1 MHGPT
6 ESSRTYHQVLH
17 FGGATAP
24 DSPGFSRPECGLHA
38 KAEADIKGGSSD
50 KGQGRNHSAP
60 HQQVAG
66 YPKHC
71 PTDEGDLVMQL
82 QGGGP
87 GPVNAVGG
95 VLHNLLHV

>member
-6 ESSRTYHQVLH
+6 EPSRAHHQGLH
-17 FGGATAP
+17 FRGATAP
-24 DSPGFSRPECGLHA
+24 DSPGFSRPERGQHA
-38 KAEADIKGGSSD
+38 KAEADIKGGGSD
-50 KGQGRNHSAP
+50 EGQGRNRSAP
-60 HQQVAG
+60 HQQAARH
-66 YPKHC
+66 PKHS

-95 VLHNLLHV
+95 VLHDLSHV